1 MPGLRENITAR
12 LSHELHIDP
21 EFASI
26 IPPLTPDEFSL
37 LEQSII
43 DEGCRD
49 AIVVW
54 GNIIIDGHNR
64 YRICT
69 AHNIPY
75 RTKPIDFASRS
86 DAMLWM
92 FQNQLARR
100 NLTDFQRIEMARK
113 FEDAVKA
120 QAKQRMLAGKSD
132 PMMKSSKG
140 TSREILGAMSGVY
153 PQTYEHAVAVLD
165 NATPEVIEAA
175 RKGEISINK
184 AYITIQKIPKKH
196 HNSRYWKQLIPN
208 AQITAQEGKDI
219 EATIA
224 LLQRAIDILRGEI
237 AE

>member
-1 MPGLRENITAR
+1 
-12 LSHELHIDP
+12 
-21 EFASI
+21 
-26 IPPLTPDEFSL
+26 
-37 LEQSII
+37 
-43 DEGCRD
+43 
-49 AIVVW
+49 
-54 GNIIIDGHNR
+54 
-64 YRICT
+64 
-69 AHNIPY
+69 
-75 RTKPIDFASRS
+75 
-86 DAMLWM
+86 
-92 FQNQLARR
+92 
-100 NLTDFQRIEMARK
+100 
-113 FEDAVKA
+113 
-120 QAKQRMLAGKSD
+120 
-132 PMMKSSKG
+132 MKSSKG
-140 TSREILGAMSGVY
+140 TSREILGAMSGVS

>member
-1 MPGLRENITAR
+1 MPGLRENITER
-12 LSHELHIDP
+12 LSRELQIDP

-75 RTKPIDFASRS
+75 RTKPIDFASRNE
-86 DAMLWM
+86 AMLWM

-100 NLTDFQRIEMARK
+100 NLTDFQRIEMTRK

-120 QAKQRMLAGKSD
+120 QAL
-132 PMMKSSKG
+132 
-140 TSREILGAMSGVY
+140 SREC
-153 PQTYEHAVAVLD
+153 
-165 NATPEVIEAA
+165 
-175 RKGEISINK
+175 
-184 AYITIQKIPKKH
+184 
-196 HNSRYWKQLIPN
+196 SRVNL
-208 AQITAQEGKDI
+208 T
-219 EATIA
+219 
-224 LLQRAIDILRGEI
+224 L
-237 AE
+237 

>member
-1 MPGLRENITAR
+1 MPGLRENITER
-12 LSHELHIDP
+12 LSRELQIDP

-140 TSREILGAMSGVY
+140 TSLEILGAMSGVS